1 MLKCLKYLSVFG
13 LLSMV
18 SFASEVPTGLTR
30 SAETLKIN
38 TYEFVLSPAYTFK
51 PNGAYLTSEIRYQA
65 NEDFGAGMAFGAG
78 EAGFHFGI
86 TGMWY
91 VFPDLDSQPG
101 FSVLGGVFM
110 NRVEQANYFAVKVAP
125 MVSKSF
131 KTGFGKVAP
140 YAGLHFTPSFRLGE
154 PENSMGVKATVGNEF
169 MIQGLNGTKLF
180 TEFNL
185 GLSNSPHMISIAM
198 AYPFVAL

>member
-1 MLKCLKYLSVFG
+1 MWKH
-13 LLSMV
+13 LLLIV
-18 SFASEVPTGLTR
+18 LPAFAIASEVPTGLTR
-30 SAETLKIN
+30 SAETLKTN

-65 NEDFGAGMAFGAG
+65 NEDFGAGLAFGAG
-78 EAGFHFGI
+78 EAGFHFGV

-91 VFPDLDSQPG
+91 VFPDIDSQPG

-110 NRVEQANYFAVKVAP
+110 NRVEGANYFNVKVAP

-131 KTGFGKVAP
+131 KTGFGRVIP
-140 YAGLHFTPSFRLGE
+140 YAGMHLTPSFRLGE
-154 PENSMGVKATVGNEF
+154 PDNRLGVKATVGSEF
-169 MIQGLNGTKLF
+169 AIQGLNGTKLF

-185 GLSNSPHMISIAM
+185 GLANSPHMISIAM
-198 AYPFVAL
+198 SYPFVAL